1 MIVVIYPGSFDP
13 VTNGHRDIIDRA
25 SRVFSKV
32 IVTVLDNPRKAP
44 MFSIEERVEM
54 LKLVV
59 KNYPNVEVDS
69 FQGLLVDYAKMKQ
82 TKVMLKG
89 LRPMGD
95 FDFEFQMAI
104 TNRQLDPELETL
116 FMATTNRYSYISS
129 SVVKE
134 VGIFGGD
141 ISEFVPPEIYELV
154 MKKVVTV

>member
-1 MIVVIYPGSFDP
+1 MDVVIYPGSFAP

-25 SRVFSKV
+25 SKVFPKV
-32 IVTVLDNPRKAP
+32 IVSVLDNPRKAP
-44 MFSIEERVEM
+44 MFTREERVEM

-59 KNYPNVEVDS
+59 KDYPNVEVDS
-69 FQGLLVDYAKMKQ
+69 FQGLLVDYAKKKNS
-82 TKVMLKG
+82 KVILKG

-95 FDFEFQMAI
+95 FEFEFQMAI

-134 VGIFGGD
+134 VALFGGD
-141 ISEFVPPEIYELV
+141 ISELVPPEIYEFV
-154 MKKVVTV
+154 KKKIVNV

>member
-1 MIVVIYPGSFDP
+1 MIAVIYPGSFDP

-32 IVTVLDNPRKAP
+32 IVTVLDNPRKEP
-44 MFSIEERVEM
+44 MFSLAERVEM

-59 KNYPNVEVDS
+59 KKYPNVEVDS
-69 FQGLLVDYAKMKQ
+69 FQGLLVDYAKLKQ
-82 TKVMLKG
+82 TKNILKG

-95 FDFEFQMAI
+95 FEFEFQMAI

-134 VGIFGGD
+134 VGLFGGD
-141 ISEFVPPEIYELV
+141 ISELVPVEIYDLV
-154 MKKVVTV
+154 KKKVASV